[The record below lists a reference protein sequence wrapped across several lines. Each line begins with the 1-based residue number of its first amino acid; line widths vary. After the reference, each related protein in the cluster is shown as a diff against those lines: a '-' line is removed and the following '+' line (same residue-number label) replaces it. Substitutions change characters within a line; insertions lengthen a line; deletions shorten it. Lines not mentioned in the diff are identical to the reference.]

1 MRDGA
6 GCAINPPGRQALSA
20 TTGNP
25 EFRFR
30 PQFRSLTAADCVPT
44 RMPLCLAPPPTV
56 SREPRPQYSGV
67 VADDA
72 PLPDVAALLER
83 LSAGDAA
90 ASAPLLDAL
99 YAELHRMAHRLMAD
113 QRGGHTLQTTALL
126 NEAWMKIAGG
136 RKEPYQDKRH
146 FVRVAARAMRSVL
159 VDHARKRNA
168 KKRQGGKARPLLADA
183 LSYWDENPTEML
195 ALDEALTRLA
205 TRDEELARIVELRFF
220 GGLTAAETGAAL
232 GLTERQVLKR
242 WTFAR
247 GWLRRE
253 LSIGAGD
260 E

>member
-1 MRDGA
+1 MR
-6 GCAINPPGRQALSA
+6 RL
-20 TTGNP
+20 
-25 EFRFR
+25 
-30 PQFRSLTAADCVPT
+30 
-44 RMPLCLAPPPTV
+44 
-56 SREPRPQYSGV
+56 QYSGV
-67 VADDA
+67 VADDGS
-72 PLPDVAALLER
+72 LSDVAALLER
-83 LSAGDAA
+83 LSAGDEA

-126 NEAWMKIAGG
+126 NEAWMRIAGG
-136 RKEPYQDKRH
+136 NRKEPYQDKRH

-168 KKRQGGKARPLLADA
+168 KKRQGGRAQALVTDA
-183 LSYWDENPTEML
+183 LSYWDDNPTELL
-195 ALDEALTRLA
+195 ALDEALTRLGE
-205 TRDEELARIVELRFF
+205 RDEELARIVELRFF
-220 GGLTAAETGAAL
+220 GGLTASEAGAAL

-253 LSIGAGD
+253 LSIGVRD

>member
-1 MRDGA
+1 MA
-6 GCAINPPGRQALSA
+6 SP
-20 TTGNP
+20 
-25 EFRFR
+25 
-30 PQFRSLTAADCVPT
+30 CVLAHVL
-44 RMPLCLAPPPTV
+44 LCPPTAPTV
-56 SREPRPQYSGV
+56 APESAIPYSGG
-67 VADDA
+67 VADDV
-72 PLPDVAALLER
+72 PPPDVAALLER
-83 LSAGDAA
+83 LSAGDEA

-99 YAELHRMAHRLMAD
+99 HAELHRMAHRLMAD

-126 NEAWMKIAGG
+126 NEAWMRIRGG

-168 KKRQGGKARPLLADA
+168 KKRQHGRAQPLLADA

-195 ALDEALTRLA
+195 ALDEALTRLGE
-205 TRDEELARIVELRFF
+205 RDEELARIVELRFF
-220 GGLTAAETGAAL
+220 GGLTASEAGAAL

-253 LSIGAGD
+253 LSIGASD
-260 E
+260 D